1 MTQMAEEGEAAVVNR
16 YLQHTPV
23 DLDGMAA
30 ELGLVVERAPLSDN
44 IAGKLIRD
52 ESATAG
58 YRIVINSNDAP
69 RRQRFTFAHEL
80 AHFMLH
86 RDLVDEVVDNALYRS
101 PNLGDDMER
110 QADRFAA
117 QLLLP
122 AQEVR
127 RAYRDT
133 KALSLLAERFDVSD
147 TALRI
152 RLRELKLAP

>member
-1 MTQMAEEGEAAVVNR
+1 MADEGEAAVVNR
-16 YLQHTPV
+16 YLQQTPV

-30 ELGLVVERAPLSDN
+30 ELGLAVERSPLANS

-52 ESATAG
+52 HAARAG
-58 YRIVINSNDAP
+58 YRIVINSHDAP

-127 RAYRDT
+127 RAYRDD
-133 KALSLLAERFDVSD
+133 KVLASLAERFDVSD

-152 RLRELKLAP
+152 RLRELGLAP

>member
-1 MTQMAEEGEAAVVNR
+1 MSELVDQGEAAVVSR

-23 DLDGMAA
+23 DLDAMAF
-30 ELGLVVERAPLSDN
+30 ELGLVVERSPLATN

-52 ESATAG
+52 ESARAG

-101 PNLGDDMER
+101 PNLGNDMER

-127 RAYRDT
+127 RAYKET
-133 KALSLLAERFDVSD
+133 KALAALAERFNVSD

-152 RLRELKLAP
+152 RLRELRLGA